1 MADNTE
7 SDSSDTLFDDEILLV
22 VAVASLIAT
31 EQQRQSTSIPFNRQ
45 TSGAAYTIDILT
57 CGSDERIHRELRM
70 TLNTF
75 HLLRDWLLANTV
87 LKSSRHMSIEEKL
100 MVFLYITSKNN
111 SNRDAA
117 ERFNHSGDTISR

>member
-1 MADNTE
+1 MANNTE

-31 EQQRQSTSIPFNRQ
+31 EQQQQSTSIPFNRQ
-45 TSGAAYTIDILT
+45 TSGVAYTIDILT

-87 LKSSRHMSIEEKL
+87 LKSS
-100 MVFLYITSKNN
+100 
-111 SNRDAA
+111 
-117 ERFNHSGDTISR
+117 